1 MAGRSA
7 SKSPAPP
14 VRRSS
19 RQSTPGQHQAPA
31 SPPPSSST
39 RSRQSMPVSASTP
52 SLASLLAPSS
62 NGTVPTSPGR
72 EGGMRKSA
80 STRALSPRIA
90 ARVQRPQLPHDKA
103 NKQMTEG
110 KSPRVHKVKTQTLH
124 LGEGAGTI
132 TIARV
137 KCPVP
142 KGVPG
147 HIIKRF
153 DTNAISASSLFRAAF
168 PFATTDEELTEMRWI
183 AVGSRGQYGDTAAAG
198 LEDDETKKLSGTW
211 IPATYALAL
220 AEEYGVSRFT
230 ADLVEFTE
238 EGRSA
243 DQPETPEPAAT
254 EADDSPALRSPR
266 AKRARVAS
274 PLAGKTQALSGA
286 TGPGVSILQTLE
298 RTDSGTVTETTEVK
312 IDVPVPSSSSGAAA
326 AADGDEAPAFDEA
339 GAAQI
344 AEAQKLVESLKKD
357 GTLAELS
364 ESTHIPEP
372 AAAAASSSSSS
383 KKRALE
389 EDEDALPREG
399 TLADALVVDNRSFL
413 SKLFRRNQKKR
424 TPVQAARETR
434 ALPASSSGRAA
445 PEIVVREEDEQGEGR
460 RWAAG
465 LGLAVA
471 VGATAAAPYLF
482 G

>member
-19 RQSTPGQHQAPA
+19 RQSTPGQHHIPA

-39 RSRQSMPVSASTP
+39 RSRASLPNSASTP
-52 SLASLLAPSS
+52 SLASLLPPSNS
-62 NGTVPTSPGR
+62 TLPVSPGR
-72 EGGMRKSA
+72 EAAIRKSA
-80 STRALSPRIA
+80 STRALSPRVA
-90 ARVQRPQLPHDKA
+90 AKVQRPPLPHDKA
-103 NKQMTEG
+103 NKQMIDA

-124 LGEGAGTI
+124 LGEGGTI

-168 PFATTDEELTEMRWI
+168 PFATTDEELAEMRWI
-183 AVGSRGQYGDTAAAG
+183 AVGSRGQYGDTATAG
-198 LEDDETKKLSGTW
+198 LEHDETKKLSGTW
-211 IPATYALAL
+211 IPAKHALTL
-220 AEEYGVSRFT
+220 AEEYGVARFT
-230 ADLVEFTE
+230 ADLVDYSE
-238 EGRSA
+238 EGRSP
-243 DQPETPEPAAT
+243 DQPETPEPAAQDT
-254 EADDSPALRSPR
+254 DDSPALRSPR

-286 TGPGVSILQTLE
+286 SGPGVSILQTLE

-312 IDVPVPSSSSGAAA
+312 IDVPVPAAA
-326 AADGDEAPAFDEA
+326 GDEAPAFDEA

-357 GTLAELS
+357 GTLADLG
-364 ESTHIPEP
+364 ESTHIP
-372 AAAAASSSSSS
+372 ASAASSTSSS
-383 KKRALE
+383 KKRTLE

-424 TPVQAARETR
+424 TPVQGAREVR
-434 ALPASSSGRAA
+434 ALPASRAA